1 MTRFKLTCGT
11 LIVLMIGYCL
21 VSASPMLSPQEIT
34 PIEIFQVNQLPI
46 TISNAELVKL
56 GGGYQLRCSIA
67 NNSDEKLLGFRY
79 SLVLVESN
87 NAKQINLNRSEG
99 FSLAPYTTK
108 RKTFRTPL
116 ALSLKDNVRFVLMV
130 EQVVGN
136 DSIWEVVK
144 AKDALDAYL
153 AGDYSKVP
161 AVLRVPNHVDAPEPI
176 RVIY

>member
-11 LIVLMIGYCL
+11 LIVLVVGFCF
-21 VSASPMLSPQEIT
+21 VSASSISPQEVGS
-34 PIEIFQVNQLPI
+34 IEIFQVNQLPI
-46 TISNAELVKL
+46 TLSNAELIKSA
-56 GGGYQLRCSIA
+56 GGYQLRCSIG

-87 NAKQINLNRSEG
+87 NAKQSTVNRSEG

-108 RKTFRTPL
+108 RKTFSMPI
-116 ALSLKDNVRFVLMV
+116 AMNLKDNVRFILMV
-130 EQVVGN
+130 EQVVGIN
-136 DSIWEVVK
+136 SIWEVVK

-153 AGDYSKVP
+153 TGDYSKVP
-161 AVLRVPNHVDAPEPI
+161 AVLRVPNHVDSPERI